1 MSVGVGSKLSFYEVL
16 APLGAGAMGEVW
28 RARDTKLGREVAIKV
43 LPEHFADES
52 ERLRRFER
60 EAKTLA
66 SLNHPNVAQIF
77 GVDQAGETCFLV
89 LELVPGESLEDR
101 LKRGALP
108 LAEAFQVCRQIAEGL
123 EAAHEA
129 GVIHRDLKPANVR
142 ITPDGKVK
150 VLDFGLAK
158 PASESGQGSSTD
170 SVLSTE
176 AGRLLGTPTYMA
188 PEQARGKPID
198 KRVDIWAFGCVLYE
212 CLTAQRAFAGET
224 LTDVLGAVLH
234 AEPELVRLPRD
245 TPVCVRE
252 LLLDCLVKD
261 PHGRLRDIGD
271 ARRQLE
277 RARAEPATRAPA
289 AGSRSRE
296 RIAWAAALLAIGAA
310 IGLALRHAPSPAP
323 AGVVRSSLVLP
334 SDFAVSEIDRPLCLS
349 PDGRRL
355 AVVGSRG
362 EQQPLIWIRALD
374 STELQPLSG
383 TEGADYP
390 FWSPDGLEIAFFA
403 DGKLKRMPATG
414 GSVTTVCASESS
426 RGGSWSSRGD
436 LVFSPAAFG
445 PLFRVPAG
453 GGTPT
458 PISSAPG
465 RESHRLPHFLPDGR
479 RLLYTITNSDKKG
492 ICVLDL
498 DSGKS
503 TPVNDADSDALFVPS
518 GFLLFVRHQNLMAQP
533 FDADSLAPGGEARL
547 VVENVDF
554 RVYRVTGAYSA
565 SAQGDVAYAR
575 KSDERQ
581 LQWFDA
587 EGRPTE
593 RIGTPARF
601 TDIGLSPDGKR
612 IGAIISREGNEHDLW
627 ILDAQRGL
635 GTKLVGQV
643 MPTDERIFFPDNSTV
658 AFTRVGG
665 TGSMEFKPILRSLD
679 GSATEREYAGGFVG
693 DVSRD
698 GSWLLYGNQDPATQ
712 FDLFCRRTDGSGQPI
727 SIASTVANE
736 AYGLFSAD
744 GKWIAFESD
753 ASGRY
758 ELYLQAFPGPGSSQ
772 QLTGSG
778 TGRESMLAWLDDG
791 RLVFRDGKDGRK
803 LWAIG
808 VDTRGAT
815 PVIGTPVALF
825 GGRTIADGPTAINAD
840 GTRLLVALACDESQ
854 RHSVSLIQNAVGAAR
869 GGSR

>member
-1 MSVGVGSKLSFYEVL
+1 MTVGVGSKLSFYEVL

-43 LPEHFADES
+43 LPEHFADDP

-66 SLNHPNVAQIF
+66 SLNHTNVAQIF
-77 GVDQAGETCFLV
+77 GVDQTGDTCFLV
-89 LELVPGESLEDR
+89 LELVPGESLEER

-108 LAEAFQVCRQIAEGL
+108 LAEALEVGSQIAEGL

-142 ITPDGKVK
+142 ITPDGRVK

-234 AEPELVRLPRD
+234 AEPEFARLPRE
-245 TPVCVRE
+245 TPARVRE
-252 LLLDCLVKD
+252 LLADCLVKD
-261 PHGRLRDIGD
+261 PRGRIRDSGD
-271 ARRQLE
+271 VRRQLE
-277 RARAEPATRAPA
+277 RARSEPVGDAPA
-289 AGSRSRE
+289 AASRSRG
-296 RIAWAAALLAIGAA
+296 RIAWSAALLAIAA
-310 IGLALRHAPSPAP
+310 VLFLALRRTPAP
-323 AGVVRSSLVLP
+323 VPAGIVRSSLVLP
-334 SDFAVSEIDRPLCLS
+334 SDFTLSEIDRPLCLS
-349 PDGRRL
+349 PDGRKL

-362 EQQPLIWIRALD
+362 EGKPLLWIRALD
-374 STELQPLSG
+374 STEIQPLSG

-403 DGKLKRMPATG
+403 EGKLKRLPATG

-436 LVFSPAAFG
+436 IVFSPAAFG

-458 PISSAPG
+458 PVSSAPG

-479 RLLYTITNSDKKG
+479 RLLYTITNSEQTG
-492 ICVLDL
+492 IRVLDL
-498 DSGKS
+498 VSGKS

-518 GFLLFVRHQNLMAQP
+518 GFLLFVRRQNLMAQP
-533 FDADSLAPGGEARL
+533 FDADSLALGGEARL
-547 VVENVDF
+547 VVENVYF
-554 RVYRVTGAYSA
+554 RNYRVTGAYST
-565 SAQGDVAYAR
+565 SAQGDVAYTR
-575 KSDERQ
+575 WSEERQ

-601 TDIGLSPDGKR
+601 TDIGLSPDGNR
-612 IGAIISREGNEHDLW
+612 IGTIVSREGNDRDLW

-635 GTKLVGQV
+635 GSKLVEKAA
-643 MPTDERIFFPDNSTV
+643 PADERIFFPDGATI
-658 AFTRVGG
+658 AFTHVDG
-665 TGSMEFKPILRSLD
+665 TGFTTFKSILRSLD
-679 GSATEREYAGGFVG
+679 GSATEREYAGGFVN

-698 GSWLLYGNQDPATQ
+698 GTWLLYGEQAPGTL
-712 FDLFCRRTDGSGQPI
+712 FDLFCRRTDGSGGPI
-727 SIASTVANE
+727 SVAATAANE

-744 GKWIAFESD
+744 GKWVAFASD
-753 ASGRY
+753 ASGRF
-758 ELYLQAFPGPGSSQ
+758 ELYLQAFPGPGSCQ

-778 TGRESMLAWLDDG
+778 IGRESMLAWLDDG

-815 PVIGTPVALF
+815 PVIGTPLALF
-825 GGRTIADGPTAINAD
+825 GGRAIADGPTAISAD
-840 GTRLLVALACDESQ
+840 GKHLLVAVACDESQ
-854 RHSVSLIQNAVGAAR
+854 RHSVNLIQNAVGASR
-869 GGSR
+869 EGSR